1 MSEAAIQRVLV
12 AGSGVMGRGILATF
26 AKAGFECA
34 LLSRHPDKL
43 GALPDGVRAVGTL
56 PREAPDLV
64 IESIP
69 EELDLKLELFRAL
82 DQAYGTATIL
92 SSNTSGLPLPAV
104 AQALAH
110 PERFCGLHYFQPPE
124 TFEFVELIEIA
135 ETAPWVAE
143 RMKRALERT
152 GKQALHLK
160 KPVAGFL
167 INRLQH
173 AILHEAYH
181 LIEQGVTD
189 AATVDMVARN
199 MLGPRMAV
207 TGLIEQKDISGL
219 DTHALAQ
226 QAIVPHLHHGET
238 PSRVVQDLF
247 EAGDL
252 GVKSGRGFYDWT
264 QRDIAAFKRRAA
276 DKLARI
282 LAIVREP

>member
-1 MSEAAIQRVLV
+1 MSPQPIQRVLV
-12 AGSGVMGRGILATF
+12 IGSGVMGRGILATF

-34 LLSRHPDKL
+34 VLSRDPGKVGL
-43 GALPDGVRAVGTL
+43 LPGGARAVGALP
-56 PREAPDLV
+56 EQAPDLV

-69 EELDLKLELFRAL
+69 EDLALKQALFRQL
-82 DQAYGTATIL
+82 DRAYGADTIL
-92 SSNTSGLPLPAV
+92 SSNTSGLPLPAL
-104 AQALAH
+104 AQVLEHRA
-110 PERFCGLHYFQPPE
+110 RFCGLHYFQPPE
-124 TFEFVELIEIA
+124 TFEFVELIDVA
-135 ETAPWVAE
+135 ETAPQVAA
-143 RMKRALERT
+143 RVTTALART

-160 KPVAGFL
+160 KPVVGFL

-181 LIEQGVTD
+181 LIEAGATD
-189 AATVDMVARN
+189 ATTVDLVARH

-226 QAIVPHLHHGET
+226 QAIVPHLHHGAV
-238 PSRVVQDLF
+238 PSRVVQDLYDD
-247 EAGDL
+247 GNL
-252 GVKSGRGFYDWT
+252 GVKTGRGFYDWT
-264 QRDIAAFKRRAA
+264 TRDVAAFKQRAA

>member
-1 MSEAAIQRVLV
+1 VSAPEIQRVLI

-26 AKAGFECA
+26 AKAGFDCA

-43 GALPDGVRAVGTL
+43 GALPEGVRAVGAL
-56 PREAPDLV
+56 PSEAPDLV
-64 IESIP
+64 IESVP
-69 EELDLKLELFRAL
+69 EELDLKRELFRAL
-82 DQAYGTATIL
+82 DRAYGADTIL
-92 SSNTSGLPLPAV
+92 SSNTSGLPLPAI
-104 AQALAH
+104 AQGLAH

-135 ETAPWVAE
+135 GTAPWVAE

-247 EAGDL
+247 DAGDL
-252 GVKSGRGFYDWT
+252 GVKTGRGFYDWSK
-264 QRDIAAFKRRAA
+264 RDIAAFKRRAA